1 MLNFLKQNKLVIIIL
16 TICLGLYWFYGLMTI
31 TKEVTPSVNIP
42 YYNIVVTY
50 PWADAKT
57 IEEQVTSKLEQKYK
71 SINLLKKVTSTT
83 SYNFAVIT
91 LEFMTQKNN
100 NDAVNDIKSATDQ
113 VYSSL
118 PSDVKY
124 PTIKKVDINDAPMY
138 VFSIASKSPLEILYP
153 RVSSL
158 EDDIKSVKWVSDVS
172 IIGKPVKTIK
182 INFDFSKLA
191 SNNLDIWMVIW
202 QLRSSFIKLP
212 TDKKQI
218 QNTLY
223 SFEITTYESN
233 VDKIIQQVK
242 DFEIFDIWWKSLR
255 VEDIATV
262 KLWYKWSQ
270 KKSFLF
276 FSWDT
281 VNAISFQ
288 VKKVP
293 WYDVNDVT
301 LNLKNKIQEYSKQ
314 NLDLQVIEIQ
324 SSEKSIKRIY
334 NLFFENFLETWL
346 LALLVILVFLWFRPS
361 LIILLA
367 FVLVYLINFWFFKL
381 QWSSFNN
388 IVSFGLILILWIMI
402 DNLIVVTQWIIVWY
416 RETWNIRWAIDFS
429 LKNYSRP
436 IIFGTL
442 TTIAIFL
449 PMYFGLSWMIGEFM
463 KPFPLTVASNLFI
476 SLFVSLVILPVL
488 FATFLAKTK
497 LKEVQSM
504 VFLEHLGKRMWNF
517 FFKSNQTKSWSVWLM
532 SIFWVLFVFAFILM
546 WMGIIKI
553 DFLWN
558 SDSENIWVN
567 MQYTPWISTMQ
578 NQEYTNI
585 ITQEVWWYVTK
596 QYGKAIEY
604 IEVSIGSLWMQQ
616 WQKDPSNISSLS
628 IKLVPSDDRNIK
640 SYVMNEELQSYV
652 KTIKPKYK
660 FLQDISTLTMKWWP
674 WAGSKPIWFYLVG
687 DDYTAIWKYIAKI
700 LPLISKIPWVFNLST
715 SLEYGNG
722 RFKYVLDLNKI
733 KQLNSSAGSIATM
746 FAGIQNWEYEPNWI
760 MIKEFTE
767 FWKDSISMVWFID
780 YSWNIDDQKIWNIYL
795 QQLLQKKYL
804 EPELAGISKINW
816 SKAVQ
821 ITADKATK
829 TALWEVTSKINQI
842 IKSNPLPDWVRY
854 EVWADIE
861 EQAAVWVDL
870 WKSLWIGI
878 LLMFLILVIQFKNL
892 KYPIIVISSIFLSIS
907 WALIILAITGYP
919 FSFPAQIWIFW
930 VLWVWV
936 NQAIIHIEDFKD
948 FYEKDGMS
956 ALESFKKSISIRF
969 VPIFLTKLTTI
980 LWLLILAFKD
990 ELFGSMAIAF
1000 IWWLLV
1006 SFFITLVYIPAFV
1019 SLTSKPYYKHPEN

>member
-1 MLNFLKQNKLVIIIL
+1 MINFLKKNKLVIIIL
-16 TICLGLYWFYGLMTI
+16 TTFLGLYGFYSLMTI

-50 PWADAKT
+50 PWADSKT
-57 IEEQVTSKLEQKYK
+57 IEEQVTSKLEQKFK
-71 SINLLKKVTSTT
+71 AINFLKKITSTT

-100 NDAVNDIKSATDQ
+100 NDAINDIKSAIDQ
-113 VYSSL
+113 IYATL

-124 PTIKKVDINDAPMY
+124 PSVKKVDISDSPMY
-138 VFSIASKSPLEILYP
+138 VFSVASKNSLETLYPRISPLE
-153 RVSSL
+153 
-158 EDDIKSVKWVSDVS
+158 DNIKSVKWVSDVS
-172 IIGKPVKTIK
+172 IIGKPQKTIK
-182 INFDFSKLA
+182 INFDFAKIA
-191 SNNLDIWMVIW
+191 ENNLDIWMIIW
-202 QLRSSFIKLP
+202 QLRSSFLKLP

-223 SFEITTYESN
+223 SFEISTYEN
-233 VDKIIQQVK
+233 DIQKIIQQVK
-242 DFEIFDIWWKSLR
+242 DFEIFNIWWKTLR
-255 VEDIATV
+255 VSDIATV
-262 KLWYKWSQ
+262 KFWYKWSQ
-270 KKSFLF
+270 QKSFLF

-314 NLDLQVIEIQ
+314 NPDLQVIEIQ
-324 SSEKSIKRIY
+324 SSEESIKKIY

-346 LALLVILVFLWFRPS
+346 LVLLVILVFLGFRPS
-361 LIILLA
+361 LLIVFS
-367 FVLVYLINFWFFKL
+367 FVLVYLINFLVFKAS
-381 QWSSFNN
+381 WSSFNN
-388 IVSFGLILILWIMI
+388 IVSFWLILILWIMI

-416 RETWNIRWAIDFS
+416 RETWNMWWAIEFS

-449 PMYFGLSWMIGEFM
+449 PMYFGLTGIIGEFM
-463 KPFPLTVASNLFI
+463 KPFPFTVTTNLSI
-476 SLFVSLVILPVL
+476 SLIVSLVILPVL
-488 FATFLAKTK
+488 FATFLSKTK

-517 FFKSNQTKSWSVWLM
+517 FFKSNQKKSWSVWLM

-546 WMGIIKI
+546 WLWVIKI

-558 SDSENIWVN
+558 SDSENIWIN

-578 NQEYTNI
+578 NQEYTNT
-585 ITQEVWWYVTK
+585 ITQEVWSYVNQK
-596 QYGKAIEY
+596 YGKTIEY
-604 IEVSIGSLWMQQ
+604 IEVSIGSLGLQQ
-616 WQKDPSNISSLS
+616 WQKDPSNIASLS
-628 IKLVPSDDRNIK
+628 IKLVPFKDRNIK
-640 SYVMNEELQSYV
+640 SYVMNEQLQSYV

-660 FLQDISTLTMKWWP
+660 FLQDISTLTLKWWP
-674 WAGSKPIWFYLVG
+674 WWGSKPVWFYLVW
-687 DDYTAIWKYIAKI
+687 DDYAAIWKYISKI
-700 LPLISKIPWVFNLST
+700 MPLISKIPWIYNLST
-715 SLEYGNG
+715 SLEYGNW

-733 KQLNSSAGSIATM
+733 KQLNSSAASIATM
-746 FAGIQNWEYEPNWI
+746 FAGIQNGEYEPNWI
-760 MIKEFTE
+760 LIKEFNE
-767 FWKDSISMVWFID
+767 FWKDSIPLVWFID
-780 YSWNIDDQKIWNIYL
+780 YAWNIDDQKIWNVYL
-795 QQLLQKKYL
+795 QQLLQKKYF
-804 EPELAGISKINW
+804 EPELAGINKINW
-816 SKAVQ
+816 SKAVL
-821 ITADKATK
+821 ISADKTTK
-829 TALWEVTSKINQI
+829 TALSEITSKINQI
-842 IKSNPLPDWVRY
+842 IKSNPLPDGVRY

-892 KYPIIVISSIFLSIS
+892 KYPIIVISSIFLSVS
-907 WALIILAITGYP
+907 WALIILAITWYP

-1000 IWWLLV
+1000 IGWLVV

-1019 SLTSKPYYKHPEN
+1019 SLTSKPYYKHPEH

>member
-1 MLNFLKQNKLVIIIL
+1 MLNFLKHNKLVIIIL
-16 TICLGLYWFYGLMTI
+16 TVCLGLYWFYGLMTI

-42 YYNIVVTY
+42 YYNIIVTY

-71 SINLLKKVTSTT
+71 SINLLKKVNSTT

-91 LEFMTQKNN
+91 LEFMTNKDN

-113 VYSSL
+113 VYASL
-118 PSDVKY
+118 PTDVKY
-124 PTIKKVDINDAPMY
+124 PTIKKVDISDSPMY
-138 VFSIASKSPLEILYP
+138 VFSVASKNALETLYP
-153 RVSSL
+153 RVSPL
-158 EDDIKSVKWVSDVS
+158 EDQIKSVKWVSDVS
-172 IIGKPVKTIK
+172 IIGKPNKVIK
-182 INFDFSKLA
+182 INFDFAKLA
-191 SNNLDIWMVIW
+191 ENNLDIWMVIG
-202 QLRSSFIKLP
+202 QLRSSFLKLP

-218 QNTLY
+218 QNALY
-223 SFEITTYESN
+223 SFEISTYEN
-233 VDKIIQQVK
+233 DIQKIIQQVK
-242 DFEIFDIWWKSLR
+242 DYEIFNIWWKTIKIS
-255 VEDIATV
+255 DIATV
-262 KLWYKWSQ
+262 KFWYKGSQ
-270 KKSFLF
+270 QKSFLF

-301 LNLKNKIQEYSKQ
+301 LNLKNKIQEYSK
-314 NLDLQVIEIQ
+314 NNPDLKVIEIQ
-324 SSEKSIKRIY
+324 SNEKSINKIY

-346 LALLVILVFLWFRPS
+346 LTLLVILVFLWFRPS

-367 FVLVYLINFWFFKL
+367 FVLVYLVNFGFFKVM
-381 QWSSFNN
+381 WTSFNN

-402 DNLIVVTQWIIVWY
+402 DNLIVITQWIIVWY
-416 RETWNIRWAIDFS
+416 REKWNIWWAVDFS

-449 PMYFGLSWMIGEFM
+449 PMYFGLTGIIGEFM
-463 KPFPLTVASNLFI
+463 KPFPFTVASNLSI
-476 SLFVSLVILPVL
+476 SLFVSLIILPVL
-488 FATFLAKTK
+488 FATFLAKTE

-504 VFLEHLGKRMWNF
+504 VFLEHLGKRMGNF
-517 FFKSNQTKSWSVWLM
+517 FFRKNQKKSWSLWLM
-532 SIFWVLFVFAFILM
+532 SIFWLLFIFAFILM

-558 SDSENIWVN
+558 SDSDNVWIN

-578 NQEYTNI
+578 NQEYTNT
-585 ITQEVWWYVTK
+585 ITQDVWSYVTK
-596 QYGKAIEY
+596 KYGSAIEY
-604 IEVSIGSLWMQQ
+604 IEVSIGSLGLQQ
-616 WQKDPSNISSLS
+616 GQKDPSNIASLS
-628 IKLVPSDDRNIK
+628 IKLVPSKDRNIK

-660 FLQDISTLTMKWWP
+660 FLQDISTLTLKWGP
-674 WAGSKPIWFYLVG
+674 GAGSKPIWFYLVG
-687 DDYTAIWKYIAKI
+687 DDYTVIGNYITKI
-700 LPLISKIPWVFNLST
+700 MPLISKIPWVFNLST
-715 SLEYGNG
+715 SLEYGNW
-722 RFKYVLDLNKI
+722 RFKYILDLNKI
-733 KQLNSSAGSIATM
+733 KQLNSSAASVATM
-746 FAGIQNWEYEPNWI
+746 FAGIQNGEYEPNWLT
-760 MIKEFTE
+760 IKEFNE
-767 FWKDSISMVWFID
+767 FWRDTIQLVAFVD
-780 YSWNIDDQKIWNIYL
+780 YSWNIDNQKIWNVYL
-795 QQLLQKKYL
+795 QQLLHKKYFEADL
-804 EPELAGISKINW
+804 VGINKINW

-821 ITADKATK
+821 IAADKTNK
-829 TALWEVTSKINQI
+829 TALWDVTTKINQI
-842 IKSNPLPDWVRY
+842 IKDNPLPDGVRY

-861 EQAAVWVDL
+861 EQAAVGVDL
-870 WKSLWIGI
+870 WKSLGIGI

-907 WALIILAITGYP
+907 WALIILAITWYT

-948 FYEKDGMS
+948 FYEKEGMS

-1000 IWWLLV
+1000 IGGLVV

-1019 SLTSKPYYKHPEN
+1019 ILTSKPYYKKREE

>member
-1 MLNFLKQNKLVIIIL
+1 MIKFLKQNKLVIIIL
-16 TICLGLYWFYGLMTI
+16 TVCLGLYWFYSLMTI

-42 YYNIVVTY
+42 YYNIIVTY
-50 PWADAKT
+50 PWADSKT
-57 IEEQVTSKLEQKYK
+57 IEEQVTSKLEQKFK

-91 LEFMTQKNN
+91 LEFMIQKNN
-100 NDAVNDIKSATDQ
+100 NDAINDIKSAIDQ
-113 VYSSL
+113 IYSTL

-124 PTIKKVDINDAPMY
+124 PTVKKVDISDSPMY
-138 VFSIASKSPLEILYP
+138 VFSIASKNPLETLYP
-153 RVSSL
+153 RVAPL

-172 IIGKPVKTIK
+172 IIGKPTKTIK
-182 INFDFSKLA
+182 INFDFAKLA
-191 SNNLDIWMVIW
+191 ENNLDISMIIW

-218 QNTLY
+218 QGSLY
-223 SFEITTYESN
+223 SFEVSTYEN
-233 VDKIIQQVK
+233 DINKIIQQVK
-242 DFEIFDIWWKSLR
+242 DFAIFDIWWKFLR
-255 VEDIATV
+255 ISDIATV
-262 KLWYKWSQ
+262 KLWYKGSQ
-270 KKSFLF
+270 QKSFLF

-301 LNLKNKIQEYSKQ
+301 LNLKNKIQEYSKL
-314 NLDLQVIEIQ
+314 NPDLKVIEIQ

-367 FVLVYLINFWFFKL
+367 FVLVYLINFWFFKV

-416 RETWNIRWAIDFS
+416 RETWNIRWAIQFS
-429 LKNYSRP
+429 LKNYARP

-449 PMYFGLSWMIGEFM
+449 PMYFGLSWVVGEFM
-463 KPFPLTVASNLFI
+463 KPFPLTVASNLAI
-476 SLFVSLVILPVL
+476 SLFVSLIILPVL
-488 FATFLAKTK
+488 FATFLSKTK
-497 LKEVQSM
+497 IKEVQSM
-504 VFLEHLGKRMWNF
+504 IFLEHLGKRMWNF
-517 FFKSNQTKSWSVWLM
+517 FYKRNQKKKGSVWLM
-532 SIFWVLFVFAFILM
+532 SIFWLLFIFAFVLM

-558 SDSENIWVN
+558 SDSENIWIN

-578 NQEYTNI
+578 NQEYTNT
-585 ITQEVWWYVTK
+585 ITQDVWSYVNQK
-596 QYGKAIEY
+596 YGKAIEY
-604 IEVSIGSLWMQQ
+604 IEVSIGSLWLQQ
-616 WQKDPSNISSLS
+616 WQKDPSNIASLS
-628 IKLVPSDDRNIK
+628 IKLVPIKDRNIK
-640 SYVMNEELQSYV
+640 SYVMNEQLQSYV

-660 FLQDISTLTMKWWP
+660 FLQDISTLTLKWWP

-687 DDYTAIWKYIAKI
+687 DDYTAIGKYIAKI
-700 LPLISKIPWVFNLST
+700 MPLIWQIPWVFNLST

-722 RFKYVLDLNKI
+722 RFKYVLDPNKI
-733 KQLNSSAGSIATM
+733 KQFNSSALSIATM
-746 FAGIQNWEYEPNWI
+746 FAGIQNGEYEPNGI
-760 MIKEFTE
+760 TIKEFNE
-767 FWKDSISMVWFID
+767 FWRDAIPLVWLID
-780 YSWNIDDQKIWNIYL
+780 YAWNIDDQKIWNIYL

-804 EPELAGISKINW
+804 EPELAGISKING

-821 ITADKATK
+821 ITADKTTN
-829 TALWEVTSKINQI
+829 TALSEITSKINQI

-861 EQAAVWVDL
+861 EQQAVSKDL
-870 WKSLWIGI
+870 WTSMWIGI
-878 LLMFLILVIQFKNL
+878 FLMFLILVVQFKNI

-907 WALIILAITGYP
+907 WALIILAITWYT

-956 ALESFKKSISIRF
+956 ALDSFRKSISIRF

-990 ELFGSMAIAF
+990 EMFGSMAIAF

-1019 SLTSKPYYKHPEN
+1019 RLTSRDYYKEKVE